1 MMSKSKILEKKSLHM
16 GYFSGIPLL
25 VRVKTPILR
34 DTPKNTLWKGGVFFQ
49 NQSPFFQGQNKNGGL
64 RIWEF

>member
-1 MMSKSKILEKKSLHM
+1 MTPYFHR
-16 GYFSGIPLL
+16 YFSGILLL

-49 NQSPFFQGQNKNGGL
+49 NHSPLFKDK
-64 RIWEF
+64 IKEV

>member
-1 MMSKSKILEKKSLHM
+1 MTPFFHW
-16 GYFSGIPLL
+16 YFSDIPLL

-49 NQSPFFQGQNKNGGL
+49 NQSPLFKDKIKKEVL